1 MWQPPATRGYEAPE
15 ALMACLRD
23 SSEISMKSNL
33 NGHMRLA
40 AVGWDS
46 TDLLGKA
53 THAVPFVWALRMD
66 LRAFSWLCT

>member
-23 SSEISMKSNL
+23 LSEISIKSNL

-46 TDLLGKA
+46 TDLLEKLHMLFLSSGLSEW
-53 THAVPFVWALRMD
+53 T
-66 LRAFSWLCT
+66 